1 MKKHSLR
8 FLTLTLIGILL
19 YSCQNEIEDTPQP
32 EKSLSEELASES
44 DGQIVLGEK
53 LENPYSVKNMRLAL
67 KSLKEKQKKSSKI
80 YSAKILSDDLDIQTT
95 DYYVKFWVEN
105 DEQKSLL
112 LADSLN
118 LSIIPLDVEIE
129 QEGDYFVDE
138 NTEIEQAQWLYTSVV
153 KDYQFPSEVAY
164 EKIEDLFLIE
174 PSEPEE
180 IEGDEEE
187 DESTTTTIAGKSSI
201 SKSFLYDLE
210 DEALKLTGN
219 YTEPDNNE
227 SNLGNNLAARRSKRK
242 PKGVI
247 KVVNTTG
254 GEDPVV
260 GVKVKTRRWFK
271 WAKDWTNSKGEYEV
285 NRGYRRDVHYTV
297 VFKNTRGF
305 EIWPSTIS
313 ISSARYRAGKHSKSG
328 HNITFGTNS
337 VGWRWATVNN
347 ATVKYLDYCTQFGIG
362 KPHSNLRIVANGKS
376 GGGAAPM
383 LTKTWGWIGFRTNS
397 DLISFFSKTTISVPI
412 NALWIVFRFVLPD
425 IIIKANASQGTDGVF
440 ETTFHELGH
449 ASHHKKVGSGYWVKY
464 INYIMTYGAYGD
476 GHGHNSGYA
485 GVGEMWGYYIGARL
499 AEEEFDDDSFYRFTP
514 IDGWIPARINR
525 RVVDEADYTIK
536 DIFSTLNSNVNT
548 IPKLNT
554 EYNSRVGKNIP
565 TVNQIFDDYGY

>member
-1 MKKHSLR
+1 MATYIS
-8 FLTLTLIGILL
+8 I
-19 YSCQNEIEDTPQP
+19 
-32 EKSLSEELASES
+32 
-44 DGQIVLGEK
+44 
-53 LENPYSVKNMRLAL
+53 
-67 KSLKEKQKKSSKI
+67 
-80 YSAKILSDDLDIQTT
+80 IQ
-95 DYYVKFWVEN
+95 
-105 DEQKSLL
+105 L
-112 LADSLN
+112 LADLLN

-138 NTEIEQAQWLYTSVV
+138 NTEIEEAQWLYTSVV
-153 KDYQFPSEVAY
+153 KDYQFHQEINY

-219 YTEPDNNE
+219 YTKPDNEE

-305 EIWPSTIS
+305 KIWPSTIS

-328 HNITFGTNS
+328 HNITFGTGS

-362 KPHSNLRIVANGKS
+362 KPHADLRIVANGNS

-383 LTKTWGWIGFRTNS
+383 LRHTTGVLGFTSNS
-397 DLISFFSKTTISVPI
+397 KFLTFLNKMSISIPFNFVWVAFK
-412 NALWIVFRFVLPD
+412 FVLPD
-425 IIIKANASQGTDGVF
+425 VIIGANADHGTDGVF
-440 ETTFHELGH
+440 ATTFHELGH
-449 ASHHKKVGSGYWVKY
+449 ASHHKKVGSSYWIKY
-464 INYIMTYGAYGD
+464 INYIITYGKSSNPYGD
-476 GHGHNSGYA
+476 GHGKNSGVC
-485 GVGEMWGYYIGARL
+485 GIGEMWGNYFSALLIRDEFGYTTPFTSNWFWFV
-499 AEEEFDDDSFYRFTP
+499 EEEDWYNPGFLKD
-514 IDGWIPARINR
+514 
-525 RVVDEADYTIK
+525 VDNISDVTTLE
-536 DIFSTLNSNVNT
+536 IFSCLNSSTDTFSKLITQLKTKT
-548 IPKLNT
+548 INDGQVDNAFANYTDWP
-554 EYNSRVGKNIP
+554 
-565 TVNQIFDDYGY
+565 

>member
-1 MKKHSLR
+1 M
-8 FLTLTLIGILL
+8 I
-19 YSCQNEIEDTPQP
+19 YSCQNEIEDTPQQTDLT
-32 EKSLSEELASES
+32 LSEELASES
-44 DGQIVLGEK
+44 DGQIVIGKK

-67 KSLKEKQKKSSKI
+67 KSLKAKQKKSSKS
-80 YSAKILSDDLDIQTT
+80 YSAKTLNDDLDIQAT

-105 DEQKSLL
+105 DKQKNLL

-138 NTEIEQAQWLYTSVV
+138 NTEIEQAQWLYSSVV
-153 KDYQFPSEVAY
+153 KDYQFNSEVAY

-174 PSEPEE
+174 ESGPEE
-180 IEGDEEE
+180 EEGDEEE
-187 DESTTTTIAGKSSI
+187 DESTTTTIAGKSAI

-210 DEALKLTGN
+210 DEALRITDN
-219 YTEPDNNE
+219 WEEPEDEQDSQNG
-227 SNLGNNLAARRSKRK
+227 LFARRSKRR
-242 PKGVI
+242 PQGYIRVR
-247 KVVNTTG
+247 NTVTG
-254 GEDPVV
+254 GNDPVV

-271 WAKDWTNSKGEYEV
+271 WAKGWTNSQGFYRV
-285 NRGYRRDVHYTV
+285 NRGYRRSVRYTV

-305 EIWPSTIS
+305 KIWPSTIS
-313 ISSARYRAGKHSKSG
+313 ISSARYRAGKHSKYG
-328 HNITFGTNS
+328 HSITFGTNS
-337 VGWRWATVNN
+337 VGWRWSTVNN

-383 LTKTWGWIGFRTNS
+383 LRHTWGWLGFRTNS
-397 DLISFFSKTTISVPI
+397 DLISYFSKTSISVPI
-412 NALWIVFRFVLPD
+412 NSLWLVFRFVLPD

-525 RVVDEADYTIK
+525 RVVDEADYTVQ